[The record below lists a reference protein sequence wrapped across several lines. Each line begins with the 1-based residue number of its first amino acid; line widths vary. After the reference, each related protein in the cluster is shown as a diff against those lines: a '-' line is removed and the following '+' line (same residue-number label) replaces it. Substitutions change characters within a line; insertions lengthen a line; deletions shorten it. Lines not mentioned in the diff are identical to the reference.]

1 MRTKTFGKLEF
12 LVIIRDRGEGGG
24 GEYDMR
30 QSTPVSQS
38 VVSSAHKSAV
48 GTAELRSGEEEDTY
62 DDETTH

>member
-1 MRTKTFGKLEF
+1 MIGGR
-12 LVIIRDRGEGGG
+12 GGG

-48 GTAELRSGEEEDTY
+48 GTAELRSGEEEEEEEEDTY

>member
-1 MRTKTFGKLEF
+1 MIGGR
-12 LVIIRDRGEGGG
+12 EGGG

-48 GTAELRSGEEEDTY
+48 GTAELRSGEEEEEEEDTY